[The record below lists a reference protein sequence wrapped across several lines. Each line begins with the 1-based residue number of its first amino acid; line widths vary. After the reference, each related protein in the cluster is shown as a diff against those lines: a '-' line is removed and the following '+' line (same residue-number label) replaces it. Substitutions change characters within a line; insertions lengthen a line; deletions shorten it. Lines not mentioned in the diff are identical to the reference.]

1 MKYYILIFAG
11 ILLLLS
17 CQNEQVQTESNP
29 EFQNIRKKI
38 ISNVNLAE
46 ETNNS
51 SEKKKYFDN
60 VVGLIDQ
67 IDNDSLKIK
76 YLKFISKEYLDQRH
90 LKDFKSTNQRGLNLS
105 KLYNDTINNARFN
118 WDLGD
123 YHLFRSENDSAYF
136 AYSKARKDLELIN
149 ETEIL
154 SNVIYNLALVQ
165 SKVKDFIGSEINLIQ
180 SVELAQKIKNYRLL
194 YRCYNLLGIVN
205 YNLENFEVAKRYHQN
220 AMQALGKVDNNELL
234 IAASFNNL
242 GNVYEKDGDFKEAIK
257 YYRRTLS
264 TKNLEER
271 DPELYAMALDNLSF
285 NRLETGET
293 ENVSEDM
300 KKALEIRKRINHV
313 SGIAINQ
320 IHLAQFYVAVGDTS
334 TAIEYA
340 KRANLTAKSNNNNR
354 DILASWKLLAELQPE
369 ESFRFTEAY
378 INLSDSL
385 QIDERKIRNK
395 FERIRFETDE
405 VIERAQ
411 LLEERQTMI
420 FIVSSLV
427 ILVGSSIFIIFMQRS
442 RNKALSLERD
452 QKVADEKI
460 YELMLS
466 QKTRK
471 DEGRKEERDRIARE
485 LHDHILTELYAN
497 RMNLMFYKYKI
508 GIKGDK
514 KFGEMTDNLMNI
526 ESQIRSLS
534 HELSNTYFEDQKDF
548 SGLIQDLLEKQ
559 NILESHKVTVDDDV
573 NWTKVSSVIKMH
585 VYRVLQE
592 SIRNIQKH
600 ANANFISF
608 SFAYDKGKDGLN
620 IEIQDDGIGFNSNK
634 KPGIGL
640 KNIRNRVDEVN
651 GEINIDSKAGQGT
664 KITIF
669 IPIY

>member
-1 MKYYILIFAG
+1 MRYYILIFVG
-11 ILLLLS
+11 VSLLLS
-17 CQNEQVQTESNP
+17 CQNEQVQSESNSD
-29 EFQNIRKKI
+29 FQNIRKKI
-38 ISNVNLAE
+38 IVNVNLAN

-51 SEKKKYFDN
+51 SEKKQYFDD

-67 IDNDSLKIK
+67 VDNDSLKIK
-76 YLKFISKEYLDQRH
+76 YLKFISKEYLNNRN
-90 LKDFKSTNQRGLNLS
+90 LEEFKSTNQLGINIS
-105 KLYNDTINNARFN
+105 KAYNDTLNLARFN

-123 YHLFRSENDSAYF
+123 YYLFQSENDSAYF
-136 AYSKARKDLELIN
+136 AYNKARKGFESIN
-149 ETEIL
+149 DNESL
-154 SNVIYNLALVQ
+154 SIVTYNLALVQ

-180 SVELAQKIKNYRLL
+180 SAELAQETKNFRLL
-194 YRCYNLLGIVN
+194 YQCYNLLGIVN
-205 YNLENFEVAKRYHQN
+205 YNLENFEVAKRYHKN

-234 IAASFNNL
+234 VAASHNNL
-242 GNVYEKDGDFKEAIK
+242 GNVYEKDGDFDEAIK

-264 TKNLEER
+264 TKKLEER

-285 NRLETGET
+285 NRLERGET
-293 ENVSEDM
+293 ESVLEDM

-320 IHLAQFYVAVGDTS
+320 IHIAQYYAAIGDTAK
-334 TAIEYA
+334 AIDYA
-340 KRANLTAKSNNNNR
+340 NRANITAKSNNNNR

-369 ESFRFTEAY
+369 ESFRFSEAY

-405 VIERAQ
+405 VMERAQ

-427 ILVGSSIFIIFMQRS
+427 ILVGSSIFIIFIQRS

-497 RMNLMFYKYKI
+497 RMNLMFYKYKV
-508 GIKGDK
+508 GIKGDE

-534 HELSNTYFEDQKDF
+534 HELSNTYFEDQTDF
-548 SGLIQDLLEKQ
+548 SGLIEDLFSKQ
-559 NILESHKVTVDDDV
+559 KITETHQVNLDDTTD
-573 NWTKVSSVIKMH
+573 WTKVSSNIKMH
-585 VYRVLQE
+585 VYRILQE

-600 ANANFISF
+600 AEAKSVRFYFEDDKDKAGIS
-608 SFAYDKGKDGLN
+608 
-620 IEIQDDGIGFNSNK
+620 IQISDDGKGFSSTK

-640 KNIRNRVDEVN
+640 KNIRDRIAGVK
-651 GEINIDSKAGQGT
+651 GEINIDSEVGQGT

-669 IPIY
+669 IPI

>member
-1 MKYYILIFAG
+1 M
-11 ILLLLS
+11 LS
-17 CQNEQVQTESNP
+17 CQYEQVQTESNP

-38 ISNVNLAE
+38 ISNVNLAG

-60 VVGLIDQ
+60 VVVLINQ

-76 YLKFISKEYLDQRH
+76 YLKFISKKYLDQRQ
-90 LKDFKSTNQRGLNLS
+90 LEDFKLTNQRRFNLS
-105 KLYNDTINNARFN
+105 KLYGDTINIAKFN

-123 YHLFRSENDSAYF
+123 YYLFQSENDSAYF
-136 AYSKARKDLELIN
+136 AYSKAKTNFEALNDAEN
-149 ETEIL
+149 L
-154 SNVIYNLALVQ
+154 SNVTYNLALVQ

-180 SVELAQKIKNYRLL
+180 SAELAQEIKNFRLL
-194 YRCYNLLGIVN
+194 YSCYNLLGIVN
-205 YNLENFEVAKRYHQN
+205 YNLENFEVAKRYHEN

-234 IAASFNNL
+234 IAASLNNL
-242 GNVYEKDGDFKEAIK
+242 GNVYEKDGDFDEAIK

-264 TKNLEER
+264 AEKLEER

-285 NRLETGET
+285 NRLETGQT
-293 ENVSEDM
+293 ESVLEDM

-320 IHLAQFYVAVGDTS
+320 IHIAQYYATVGDTAK
-334 TAIEYA
+334 AIDYA
-340 KRANLTAKSNNNNR
+340 NRANVTAKSNNNNR

-369 ESFRFTEAY
+369 ESFRYTEAY

-385 QIDERKIRNK
+385 QIDERNIRNK

-405 VIERAQ
+405 VIERAE

-427 ILVGSSIFIIFMQRS
+427 ILVGTSVFVIFMQRS
-442 RNKALSLERD
+442 RNKALALERD

-460 YELMLS
+460 YELMLG

-497 RMNLMFYKYKI
+497 RMNLMFYKYKV

-534 HELSNTYFEDQKDF
+534 HELSNTYFEDQTDF
-548 SGLIQDLLEKQ
+548 SGLIEYLFSKQ
-559 NILESHKVTVDDDV
+559 NITETHQVNLDDTTD
-573 NWTKVSSVIKMH
+573 WTKISSNIKMH
-585 VYRVLQE
+585 IYRILQE

-600 ANANFISF
+600 AEAKAINFHF
-608 SFAYDKGKDGLN
+608 TCNKDKGGVN
-620 IEIQDDGIGFNSNK
+620 IEIKDDGKGFSNTK

-640 KNIRNRVDEVN
+640 KNIRDRVEELK
-651 GEINIDSKAGQGT
+651 GELNIDSEVGQGT
-664 KITIF
+664 KIIIF